1 MGQDI
6 FEMIDIHKSFGGV
19 KALRGVDFRIGESEI
34 MGLLGENGA
43 GKSTLMK
50 VLTGVHQPDSGE
62 IRCRG
67 NPTRIHSTQ
76 TAHALGIST
85 IFQEFNLCPNLSA
98 LENLYLG
105 NESTRYGLFVDH
117 RKQKRKALELFSM
130 FNVDV
135 DPEVHV
141 GDLGVAHQQLVEIAK
156 SLTFDPCLLI
166 MDEPTASLS
175 RKEVQNLFAIMR
187 DLKAKG
193 ISIVFISH
201 KLEEVLEVTDRV
213 VVLRDGNNAGETPT
227 AMASRQML
235 ISMMVGR
242 VLENLYTE
250 RKKAPGKEV
259 VFEVSEVSGPP
270 NRKKVSFALHRGE
283 ILGLAGLV
291 GAGRTELAR
300 LLIGAERRTSGTI
313 RVRGK
318 RIRIDS
324 PVDAVG
330 NGIAYLPED
339 RKTFGL
345 ILGMTTRDN
354 LTLGIHR
361 KVAAAGGFISRRKE
375 EQVSDR
381 FIDELHIKVE
391 NREQKAENLSGGNQ
405 QKVVIGKW
413 LATEP
418 QVLILDEPTRGI
430 DVGAKAEV
438 HRIISELADN
448 GVGILLISSEMPEV
462 LHLSDRIL
470 VMHEGTVTAELS
482 REEATQE
489 LIMEAAV
496 ADTRAFPGSGSGSK

>member
-1 MGQDI
+1 M
-6 FEMIDIHKSFGGV
+6 
-19 KALRGVDFRIGESEI
+19 
-34 MGLLGENGA
+34 
-43 GKSTLMK
+43 
-50 VLTGVHQPDSGE
+50 
-62 IRCRG
+62 
-67 NPTRIHSTQ
+67 
-76 TAHALGIST
+76 
-85 IFQEFNLCPNLSA
+85 
-98 LENLYLG
+98 
-105 NESTRYGLFVDH
+105 
-117 RKQKRKALELFSM
+117 
-130 FNVDV
+130 
-135 DPEVHV
+135 
-141 GDLGVAHQQLVEIAK
+141 
-156 SLTFDPCLLI
+156 
-166 MDEPTASLS
+166 
-175 RKEVQNLFAIMR
+175 
-187 DLKAKG
+187 
-193 ISIVFISH
+193 
-201 KLEEVLEVTDRV
+201 
-213 VVLRDGNNAGETPT
+213 
-227 AMASRQML
+227 
-235 ISMMVGR
+235 
-242 VLENLYTE
+242 
-250 RKKAPGKEV
+250 
-259 VFEVSEVSGPP
+259 
-270 NRKKVSFALHRGE
+270 
-283 ILGLAGLV
+283 
-291 GAGRTELAR
+291 
-300 LLIGAERRTSGTI
+300 
-313 RVRGK
+313 RGK
-318 RIRIDS
+318 RTRIDS